1 MSNWTLFTKLH
12 RAIYTRTGG
21 RLGSKLMGMH
31 MLLLT
36 TTGRKSGLPRTLP
49 LACFPDGDDLVVVGS
64 NNGQAQHPAWFM
76 NLQQDPEARIRFGR
90 DERRVRAE
98 VATGEERARLW
109 TWLVNQNSMYA
120 KYEKR
125 TTREIPVVVLR
136 PGPKA

>member
-1 MSNWTLFTKLH
+1 MSNWTLFTRLH

-136 PGPKA
+136 PSPKA

>member
-76 NLQQDPEARIRFGR
+76 NLQQDPEARIHFGR

-109 TWLVNQNSMYA
+109 TWLVDQNSMYA

-136 PGPKA
+136 PSAKA